1 MDVSLGADVIGT
13 DGKLGE
19 VARVIVDA
27 RSGKVTDIV
36 VKHGFVFGHERIVPI
51 AHITGVDDGG
61 VRVDLDERALG
72 TMDGFAGT
80 RAAANPDY
88 IGPPSHDRQGAFQ
101 GSYVLDETVA
111 TGSQGVIGA
120 QSKPMGYPGGEQTT
134 PDFMQR
140 PAFSRGTDVFAADG
154 EKVGDVGELSFAHDT
169 GMPTRLAV
177 RRGFIFHH
185 DTDVPVD
192 WIREFGDDGVLL
204 NVPKAQVE
212 GLAGTRRE

>member
-13 DGKLGE
+13 GGKLGE
-19 VARVIVDA
+19 IERVIVDA

-51 AHITGVDDGG
+51 AHITGVEDGG
-61 VRVDLDERALG
+61 VRIDLDERALG

-80 RAAANPDY
+80 RLGPDPDY
-88 IGPPSHDRQGAFQ
+88 TGPPPADLDGSFQ
-101 GSYVLDETVA
+101 ANLALDQTVA
-111 TGSQGVIGA
+111 AGA
-120 QSKPMGYPGGEQTT
+120 QGGLGAAGKPLGYPGGEQTV
-134 PDFMQR
+134 PDYVQR

-169 GMPTRLAV
+169 GAPTRIAI

-212 GLAGTRRE
+212 GLAGARRE

>member
-13 DGKLGE
+13 EGKLGVVE
-19 VARVIVDA
+19 RVIVDA

-51 AHITGVDDGG
+51 AHITGVEDNG
-61 VRVDLDERALG
+61 VRLDMDERMLG
-72 TMDGFAGT
+72 TMDGFVGT
-80 RAAANPDY
+80 RVGRDPDY
-88 IGPPSHDRQGAFQ
+88 MGPPPADLDGSFQ
-101 GSYVLDETVA
+101 GNLALDQTVA
-111 TGSQGVIGA
+111 AGA
-120 QSKPMGYPGGEQTT
+120 QGGMGTAGKPMGYPGGEQVT
-134 PDFMQR
+134 PDFVQR
-140 PAFSRGTDVFAADG
+140 PAFSRGTAVFAADG

-169 GMPTRLAV
+169 GMATRLAV

-212 GLAGTRRE
+212 GLADARRE